1 MSEPAIQV
9 RRKGKGTQVWSIEK
23 LENKL
28 VDMREHYADWKED
41 SEEMVGK
48 QEDHKQESCRKILFW
63 CACVW
68 ICFIFQGKR
77 ANSNCC
83 DPFYEAQEN
92 HNLIGV
98 ANIFLECLFHD
109 VKLQYAVPI
118 ISQQGEVR
126 GQRWPTQTERP
137 LLIPVSMWLT

>member
-48 QEDHKQESCRKILFW
+48 EEERNQECYPDASGWF
-63 CACVW
+63 
-68 ICFIFQGKR
+68 
-77 ANSNCC
+77 
-83 DPFYEAQEN
+83 
-92 HNLIGV
+92 
-98 ANIFLECLFHD
+98 CLPRLRE
-109 VKLQYAVPI
+109 KPAAAATR
-118 ISQQGEVR
+118 STR
-126 GQRWPTQTERP
+126 RRRTT
-137 LLIPVSMWLT
+137 T

>member
-48 QEDHKQESCRKILFW
+48 QEDRKQEYYSD
-63 CACVW
+63 ASVW
-68 ICFIFQGKR
+68 ICFTRLKEKTAAAATRSTKR
-77 ANSNCC
+77 
-83 DPFYEAQEN
+83 
-92 HNLIGV
+92 
-98 ANIFLECLFHD
+98 
-109 VKLQYAVPI
+109 
-118 ISQQGEVR
+118 R
-126 GQRWPTQTERP
+126 RTT
-137 LLIPVSMWLT
+137 T

>member
-48 QEDHKQESCRKILFW
+48 QEDHKQEYYSDAPVFGLVCSTRLTENP
-63 CACVW
+63 AAAATRST
-68 ICFIFQGKR
+68 KR
-77 ANSNCC
+77 
-83 DPFYEAQEN
+83 
-92 HNLIGV
+92 
-98 ANIFLECLFHD
+98 
-109 VKLQYAVPI
+109 
-118 ISQQGEVR
+118 R
-126 GQRWPTQTERP
+126 RTT
-137 LLIPVSMWLT
+137 T